1 MDGRTGRAGR
11 VLAHAPL
18 HTDTVLPMT
27 RLPNEDITMYAR
39 PTERP
44 KVGDIVQIIEGA
56 IGTRATL
63 REQEGWITQCPL
75 NTGRVV
81 VLGEHTRETHTLWS
95 REIVAHR
102 RGSASAEEVLK
113 RWSSR
118 PSVAGRDGQRR
129 QPQASLALNPHQH
142 QEELQRDAAQ
152 RGVTDDGST
161 RTGIRNDGGDVHC
174 ENTQHV
180 VQTTAS
186 STREPLHTT
195 TAGLGAR
202 GGEVPWVTRV
212 YRRVTG
218 WMSRVGSTLSSMV
231 PSLREHDHGWNALSA
246 EDDSVAQHASD
257 AEFTAA
263 GGRVPSPPG
272 RRSAAS
278 PAPPSGGG
286 RRPVRCCPHTAPSFP
301 CSHYP
306 YTHAPPAFSLDP
318 GYARGTHRHASYG
331 VAGYTP
337 YSYREW

>member
-1 MDGRTGRAGR
+1 M
-11 VLAHAPL
+11 
-18 HTDTVLPMT
+18 
-27 RLPNEDITMYAR
+27 
-39 PTERP
+39 
-44 KVGDIVQIIEGA
+44 
-56 IGTRATL
+56 
-63 REQEGWITQCPL
+63 
-75 NTGRVV
+75 
-81 VLGEHTRETHTLWS
+81 
-95 REIVAHR
+95 
-102 RGSASAEEVLK
+102 
-113 RWSSR
+113 
-118 PSVAGRDGQRR
+118 
-129 QPQASLALNPHQH
+129 
-142 QEELQRDAAQ
+142 
-152 RGVTDDGST
+152 
-161 RTGIRNDGGDVHC
+161 HC

-278 PAPPSGGG
+278 PAPPSGGVAVPCG
-286 RRPVRCCPHTAPSFP
+286 AARTPHTHFPAPLTP
-301 CSHYP
+301 ARTRH
-306 YTHAPPAFSLDP
+306 PPLALIPDTLEGP
-318 GYARGTHRHASYG
+318 TD
-331 VAGYTP
+331 TP
-337 YSYREW
+337 PVVWPATPRTATVNGEPTSISS